1 MFTERT
7 DAAPVFWS
15 SDANR
20 RLFGKVPDAGK
31 DQGQKEKRA
40 SEHEMPGWHHQC
52 NEHERG
58 HTPGDAEDRETGW
71 AAVRVVA
78 KIQTQLGAWTT
89 TTT

>member
-31 DQGQKEKRA
+31 DQGQKEK
-40 SEHEMPGWHHQC
+40 EVTEDEMIGWHH
-52 NEHERG
+52 
-58 HTPGDAEDRETGW
+58 
-71 AAVRVVA
+71 
-78 KIQTQLGAWTT
+78 
-89 TTT
+89 